1 MIDLDE
7 ILSEVSIYAPAAPEG
22 LAIKFLREAAQ
33 DLCRRGKSWRATE
46 THQVVTPEC
55 EVILAEPDAQ
65 IIEVEYA
72 ALNGR
77 PLTPMTVADMD
88 LADPGWMHRYTAEDG
103 AGRYVVQLQ
112 HDTLTIMPREPGEI
126 TCRLVLAPSREALTV
141 PDFLVEKYKTQ
152 LGRAAAGR
160 LLTIPNS
167 EIANPQLGAALVAEW
182 ASTLDSLAFREQR
195 TQLRTKPRNRP
206 SYF

>member
-1 MIDLDE
+1 MIELDE
-7 ILSEVSIYAPAAPEG
+7 ILSEVAIYAPAAPEG
-22 LAIKFLREAAQ
+22 LSIKFLREAAQ
-33 DLCRRGKSWRATE
+33 DLCRRGKGWRVTE

-55 EVILAEPDAQ
+55 EAILAEPDAQ
-65 IIEVEYA
+65 ILEIEYA

-77 PLTPMTVADMD
+77 QLTAMTVADMD
-88 LADPGWMHRYTAEDG
+88 IEEPGWMGRYTAESG
-103 AGRYVVQLQ
+103 VARHAVQLQ
-112 HDTLTIMPREPGEI
+112 HDTITIYPREAGEL
-126 TCRLVLAPSREALTV
+126 TVRLVLAPAREALTV
-141 PDFLVEKYKTQ
+141 PEFLVEKYKTQ